1 MSDNVNKQLDEEI
14 KYATNK
20 YQVLAE
26 QQAGKRIDDLYTR
39 ATDYIDFAN
48 NYTKNYLDKAQ
59 ALEDKLNNAISR
71 LDTIQLGG
79 FAKTININL
88 QLSKIDFVSKNIER
102 VNKYMQKYTDLA
114 RKHLDRAKK
123 WATEQV
129 TKLASRV
136 LGEVGKKLAS
146 WGKSAI
152 GKIKI

>member
-1 MSDNVNKQLDEEI
+1 M
-14 KYATNK
+14 
-20 YQVLAE
+20 
-26 QQAGKRIDDLYTR
+26 
-39 ATDYIDFAN
+39 
-48 NYTKNYLDKAQ
+48 
-59 ALEDKLNNAISR
+59 
-71 LDTIQLGG
+71 
-79 FAKTININL
+79 NL